1 MARRKPKIATQAVG
15 SIPAR
20 DGDDLTEQTNFD
32 EVKDF
37 AKSFF
42 KNGIMPLA
50 SHEVQAQKDKAAKII
65 DDKRLL
71 RNLRARKYRRAK
83 LLKQKLAN
91 EAEMAALDPDEPKP
105 KAEPKKHQPRFKVRS
120 QSQRK
125 ARRGRKS

>member
-1 MARRKPKIATQAVG
+1 MARRKTKIATQAVG

-20 DGDDLTEQTNFD
+20 EGDDLTEQTNFD
-32 EVKDF
+32 EVKNF

-50 SHEVQAQKDKAAKII
+50 SHEVQAQKDKAAKIL

-71 RNLRARKYRRAK
+71 RNMKARTRRRNKAR
-83 LLKQKLAN
+83 LAR
-91 EAEMAALDPDEPKP
+91 EAALENAPKP
-105 KAEPKKHQPRFKVRS
+105 KTVKPKPAPKKRQPRFKVRS
-120 QSQRK
+120 QAQRK

>member
-15 SIPAR
+15 SMPAR

-42 KNGIMPLA
+42 KNGTMPLA
-50 SHEVQAQKDKAAKII
+50 SHEIQA
-65 DDKRLL
+65 R
-71 RNLRARKYRRAK
+71 
-83 LLKQKLAN
+83 
-91 EAEMAALDPDEPKP
+91 
-105 KAEPKKHQPRFKVRS
+105 KVRS